1 MAAMAGRDLRIK
13 YDADGDGAGT
23 PAVIAGARADSMTI
37 NQTPIDITDKDD
49 SGIRTMLADY
59 GTWSVDLTI
68 SGVLVGTTLSA
79 LVESDNATVLHRFTI
94 EWGASAALGTWTG
107 DFFISSFEVS
117 GEEGDSP
124 ATFTANLQS
133 SGDVTFA

>member
-1 MAAMAGRDLRIK
+1 MAGRDLRIK
-13 YDADGDGAGT
+13 YDSGAGA
-23 PAVIAGARADSMTI
+23 AVVAGARADSMTI

-79 LVESDNATVLHRFTI
+79 LVESDDSTVLHDFEI
-94 EWGASAALGTWTG
+94 EWGASAALGTWSGT
-107 DFFISSFEVS
+107 FFISSFEVS

-133 SGDVTFA
+133 SGNVTFA

>member
-13 YDADGDGAGT
+13 YDSGAG
-23 PAVIAGARADSMTI
+23 ASVVAGARADSMTI

-68 SGVLVGTTLSA
+68 SGVLVGTTISD
-79 LVESDNATVLHRFTI
+79 LVQSNDATVLHDFEI
-94 EWGASAALGTWTG
+94 EWGASAALGTWSG
-107 DFFISSFEVS
+107 SFFITSFEVS

-133 SGDVTFA
+133 SGNVTFA